1 MDNVTMAK
9 IERFLKDRN
18 EALFSYD
25 ERKIRAY
32 MRKYGLRVPT
42 NDTVFWGSVNKA
54 ICNITTAPPELV
66 AKAEKWLTDHGMS
79 KEIVCITRSS

>member
-1 MDNVTMAK
+1 MKVKADLETIVK
-9 IERFLKDRN
+9 ERN

-32 MRKYGLRVPT
+32 MRKYGLRAPT
-42 NDTVFWGSVNKA
+42 NNTAFWGAVNKA

-66 AKAEKWLTDHGMS
+66 AKAEKWLTEHGMS
-79 KEIVCITRSS
+79 RGIW

>member
-1 MDNVTMAK
+1 MDNQDVIMVK

-25 ERKIRAY
+25 ERRIKAY
-32 MRKYGLRVPT
+32 MRKYGLRIPA
-42 NDTVFWGSVNKA
+42 NDTVFWAAVNKA

-66 AKAEKWLTDHGMS
+66 AKAENWLAEHGMS
-79 KEIVCITRSS
+79 KEVAR